1 MNNYESS
8 SKILFGIVVV
18 VAVVSVIGYWSS
30 SSVATTTVAG
40 ITNTNIQ
47 KAMASSGTRTTNI
60 GIVLPSPLYTEVD
73 KTTSQKAVIVN
84 GTTHATEVTF
94 SGHGTTRG
102 LNYTD
107 SGKGLIISRGNNGVI
122 NTKGQVD
129 IMSTSN
135 SGGKEKA
142 SATFEEIGH
151 SDANGIVT
159 ATGAAFFDANAT
171 GKLAFLGNI
180 VAVYKDIIYN
190 KNGTDKVVAWEW
202 K

>member
-1 MNNYESS
+1 
-8 SKILFGIVVV
+8 LFGIIV

-107 SGKGLIISRGNNGVI
+107 SGKGLIISRGNNNGII
-122 NTKGQVD
+122 NTKGEVN
-129 IMSTSN
+129 IMSSSN
-135 SGGKEKA
+135 SGGKDET
-142 SATFEEIGH
+142 SATFEEIEH

-159 ATGAAFFDANAT
+159 ATVAAFFDANAT

-190 KNGTDKVVAWEW
+190 KDGTDKVVAWEW